1 MMNMSISFQ
10 IRDSLTPEFKL
21 FNCAD
26 AVCTNYATLRCKT
39 LKYLKSVFLW
49 VN

>member
-26 AVCTNYATLRCKT
+26 AICTNYATLRCTITKPE
-39 LKYLKSVFLW
+39 KSVLL
-49 VN
+49 